1 MVQKQ
6 LPKDN
11 QEIKRISKVRDSNKD
26 LLNPQPNQSNEEIP
40 ETTNIIKEE
49 KKSEE
54 KPEYQIEKEERES
67 QGGNI
72 YKSMEMQ

>member
-11 QEIKRISKVRDSNKD
+11 QEIKRISKVRNSDKD
-26 LLNPQPNQSNEEIP
+26 LMNPQPNQAVEEIP
-40 ETTNIIKEE
+40 ETTNTIKEE

-54 KPEYQIEKEERES
+54 KPEYQKEKEEGKRP
-67 QGGNI
+67 GGNI
-72 YKSMEMQ
+72 YKSMETQ